1 MGLKK
6 TNYTV
11 QEIGLTIPEAYAQI
25 VATSVDK
32 AGKAYAVFAVQQSR
46 GDIGKFTPLETVAIT
61 HMVDKEKPLH
71 EQMYV
76 KAKEEIFKDWEDDI
90 IEVSDNG

>member
-11 QEIGLTIPEAYAQI
+11 QETGITIPEAYAQI
-25 VATSVDK
+25 VATSIDK
-32 AGKAYAVFAVQQSR
+32 DGKAYAVFAIQQSR

-61 HMVDKEKPLH
+61 YMVDKEKPLH
-71 EQMYV
+71 EQMYL
-76 KAKEEIFKDWEDDI
+76 KAKEEIFKDWEDDLP
-90 IEVSDNG
+90 EVTEE

>member
-6 TNYTV
+6 ENYTV
-11 QEIGLTIPEAYAQI
+11 QETGITIANAYAQI

-32 AGKAYAVFAVQQSR
+32 DGKAYAVFAIQQSR
-46 GDIGKFTPLETVAIT
+46 GNIGKFTPLETVAIT

-76 KAKEEIFKDWEDDI
+76 KAKEEVFKDWEDDI
-90 IEVSDNG
+90 VEVSDNG